1 MFQNADGSFNFDDDH
16 VTHTETGEKVSKFVY
31 GSVNFNVSVTYG
43 LQVKNGV
50 FIIFFSDRTSICSMF
65 HEVSEWQ
72 LYAYYLNDVLA

>member
-43 LQVKNGV
+43 PQVKNGV
-50 FIIFFSDRTSICSMF
+50 FIIFFSDRT
-65 HEVSEWQ
+65 
-72 LYAYYLNDVLA
+72 YLFVVCFMKFLNGNYMPTT